1 MNDLVKTCNSAT
13 ENIHEGVNVE
23 YNSQNQTRWSRRKP
37 YDRPSTSTST
47 SRDDGIR
54 VRPTEIP
61 KEVSI

>member
-1 MNDLVKTCNSAT
+1 MNNLVNSAT
-13 ENIHEGVNVE
+13 QNKQEGVNVQ
-23 YNSQNQTRWSRRKP
+23 YSSQNQTRRSRKKP
-37 YDRPSTSTST
+37 YDRPSTSISA